1 MAIQLRHLNYF
12 VHIVDAGSFS
22 RAATVANIAQP
33 ALSQQIAGLE
43 LELGVKLLT
52 RSARGVT
59 PTDAGLVLYRQACSI
74 RRQIDQIP
82 ALVRATEQEPTGSVS
97 LGMPQTLAAR
107 VGSAFVAACRQ
118 KFPRL
123 LLRLMEG
130 ASVQLRDNLTASR
143 VDISLIH
150 EQTDIPGLAYRPI
163 FHQALFALARRDREG
178 PDGDTIDLEDL
189 MRRPLVLPT
198 APNAVRDKVDAALA
212 ERKLRPTI
220 VAELNSFH
228 GILDVVRDDA
238 VYTILPW
245 PATEETLGGSDFRA
259 WMIEPRLEITT
270 SFAVSTLTPVS
281 GAAFIVQE
289 FFVEF
294 LAEKVRAEKWIGARL
309 DESYRAAL

>member
-43 LELGVKLLT
+43 LDLGVKLLT
-52 RSARGVT
+52 RSARGVM
-59 PTDAGLVLYRQACSI
+59 PTDAGLILYRQACSI
-74 RRQIDQIP
+74 LRQIDQIP
-82 ALVRATEQEPTGSVS
+82 ALVRETGQEPTGAVS

-107 VGSAFVAACRQ
+107 VGPAFVAACRQ

-123 LLRLMEG
+123 LLRLIEG

-143 VDISLIH
+143 VDISLMH

-163 FHQALFALARRDREG
+163 FHQALFALARHDREG
-178 PDGDTIDLEDL
+178 PDGDTISLDDL

-198 APNAVRDKVDAALA
+198 APNAVRDKVDKVLA
-212 ERKLRPTI
+212 ERKLTPTV

-228 GILDVVRDDA
+228 SILDVVRDDA
-238 VYTILPW
+238 VFTILPW
-245 PATEETLGGSDFRA
+245 PATEKTLGGTDFRA
-259 WMIEPRLEITT
+259 WRIEPKMEITT
-270 SFAVSTLTPVS
+270 SFAVSTLTPIS

-289 FFVEF
+289 FFVAF
-294 LAEKVRAEKWIGARL
+294 LAEKVRTEKWVGARL
-309 DESYRAAL
+309 EETYRTAL